1 MEQEYATLR
10 RQCELRLECAQY
22 EAERAH
28 RQYNAVEPENRL
40 VARTLERAWEEKLR
54 AVEQVEQEYQ
64 AWLQQ
69 HRLELTSRNRED
81 ILALGE
87 DLPALW
93 HAPTTTPADRK
104 QIVRLLIKEVILD
117 QGRERGKVWFQI
129 NWQTG
134 ATSEHW
140 LIRYVQSY
148 SERAHQETLQKRIS
162 ELAAGERTDHE
173 IAAILNKEGFQ
184 TARGF
189 PFSNKNVWLL
199 RRQWGVSAA
208 HASSSVGIW
217 DVHN

>member
-10 RQCELRLECAQY
+10 RQCELRLKRAQY

-117 QGRERGKVWFQI
+117 QGRERGKVWF
-129 NWQTG
+129 
-134 ATSEHW
+134 
-140 LIRYVQSY
+140 
-148 SERAHQETLQKRIS
+148 
-162 ELAAGERTDHE
+162 
-173 IAAILNKEGFQ
+173 
-184 TARGF
+184 
-189 PFSNKNVWLL
+189 
-199 RRQWGVSAA
+199 
-208 HASSSVGIW
+208 
-217 DVHN
+217 